1 MWLSLFCIRAVLFW
15 NVGKGF
21 VIIKKNKNKMRSDI
35 LFTHEDASFLWRVC
49 GRIEGAI
56 EMMAI
61 LFPDNEESKRIKGSL
76 LKTEKVLMDY
86 IEKKDRRD

>member
-15 NVGKGF
+15 NAGKGF

-86 IEKKDRRD
+86 IEKKDRRE

>member
-1 MWLSLFCIRAVLFW
+1 
-15 NVGKGF
+15 
-21 VIIKKNKNKMRSDI
+21 MRRDI

-61 LFPDNEESKRIKGSL
+61 LFPDNEESRKIKDSL
-76 LKTEKVLMDY
+76 LKTEKVLMGYVEGKIGGDN
-86 IEKKDRRD
+86 EDQKE